1 MATTGAIKIT
11 TSLRYKNGDL
21 DSLNIP
27 AREQSITQNT
37 AAPTR
42 VGGNQTVGNGAHE
55 QLVVTDITTEGW
67 AYFRN
72 RDATNYV
79 EIGVDVAATFY
90 PVIRLN
96 TGESCAVRLTQGV
109 DIYAQANTAA
119 VILQREILDD

>member
-11 TSLRYKNGDL
+11 TSFRFKNGDL
-21 DSLNIP
+21 DSMDIP

-42 VGGNQTVGNGAHE
+42 MGGNQTIGFAAHVA
-55 QLVVTDITTEGW
+55 LAVTDITTKGW

-72 RDATNYV
+72 RDAANFV
-79 EIGVDVAATFY
+79 QIGVDVGATFY
-90 PVIRLN
+90 PVVRLN
-96 TGESCAVRLTQGV
+96 AGESCAFRVSQAATL
-109 DIYAQANTAA
+109 YAQADTAA